1 MVKLIEK
8 KCQGFC
14 NSSTQQILLGVFNND
29 QIFKLPFPKY
39 LIIKKKKKKRKKEK
53 RNKVFFLVSFR
64 SRVRGKRIM

>member
-39 LIIKKKKKKRKKEK
+39 LIIKKKKKRKKEK

-64 SRVRGKRIM
+64 SRARGKRIM

>member
-39 LIIKKKKKKRKKEK
+39 LIIKKKKKKEKKK
-53 RNKVFFLVSFR
+53 REIRFSF
-64 SRVRGKRIM
+64 

>member
-1 MVKLIEK
+1 MVELIEK

-39 LIIKKKKKKRKKEK
+39 LIIKKKKKKEKKK
-53 RNKVFFLVSFR
+53 REVRFSF
-64 SRVRGKRIM
+64 

>member
-39 LIIKKKKKKRKKEK
+39 LIIKKKKKKKKKRKEK
-53 RNKVFFLVSFR
+53 
-64 SRVRGKRIM
+64 

>member
-39 LIIKKKKKKRKKEK
+39 LIIKKKKEKKKREI
-53 RNKVFFLVSFR
+53 RFSF
-64 SRVRGKRIM
+64 

>member
-1 MVKLIEK
+1 MVELIEK

-39 LIIKKKKKKRKKEK
+39 LIIKKKKKRKKEK
-53 RNKVFFLVSFR
+53 RSKVFFLVSFR
-64 SRVRGKRIM
+64 SRVGGKRIM